1 MFTQDRDSLRR
12 YFLDAWRKAR
22 EGASLEPL
30 EQQIAGIVRAHPEYH
45 ALLDDG
51 GSVLTRDFLPED
63 GQTNPFL
70 HLSLHLAVL
79 EQVAT
84 DRPAG
89 IRALYQRLVS
99 RTGNPHGAEHR
110 IMDCLAES
118 IWEAQRAGRA
128 LDEAAYLA
136 CLQRGSTAG

>member
-1 MFTQDRDSLRR
+1 MFTQDRDRMRR
-12 YFLDAWRKAR
+12 YFLDVWRKAR
-22 EGASLEPL
+22 QGASLEPL

-45 ALLDDG
+45 ALLGDG
-51 GSVLTRDFLPED
+51 GNALTREFLPGD
-63 GQTNPFL
+63 GQANPFL

-79 EQVAT
+79 EQVGT

-89 IRALYQRLVS
+89 IRAIYQRLVS
-99 RTGNPHGAEHR
+99 RTGDPHEAEHR

-128 LDEAAYLA
+128 PDETAYMA